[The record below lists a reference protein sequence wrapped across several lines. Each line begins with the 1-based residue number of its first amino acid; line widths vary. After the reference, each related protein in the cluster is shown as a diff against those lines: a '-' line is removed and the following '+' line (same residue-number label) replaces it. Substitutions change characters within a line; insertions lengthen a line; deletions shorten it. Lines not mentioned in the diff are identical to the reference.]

1 MAKPSVSALVDEL
14 GELSEQLAEARK
26 LNKRADEIKA
36 VLREKAAESKPEPNE
51 GLTFRGKRYVA
62 TVGAL
67 PPRQSLRCSI
77 QQLFSRLGEKK
88 FLNVCS
94 VTIKALME
102 NLEPSECAS
111 ILVDDYG
118 PTRPVTV
125 QAK

>member
-14 GELSEQLAEARK
+14 GELNEQLAEARK
-26 LNKRADEIKA
+26 LNKRAEEIKA

-51 GLTFRGKRYVA
+51 GLTFHGKRYVA

-67 PPRQSLRCSI
+67 PPRQALRYSI
-77 QQLFSRLGEKK
+77 QQLFSRLGQKK
-88 FLNVCS
+88 FLSVCS
-94 VTIKALME
+94 VTIKALVE
-102 NLEPSECAS
+102 NLEPSECAD